1 MADDSSS
8 DDAPKVPFTLALIA
22 GGCAGTAVDVALY
35 PLDTLRTRMQVLSH
49 LHTPGPS
56 SHASHALA
64 LTLQAPEG
72 FMKAGGFSGVY
83 NGVMATALGAAP
95 GAALF
100 FSAYEGMKPKLQAL
114 NGGKE
119 HPLQHSF
126 AASCGE
132 VAACLVRVPTAVVT
146 QRMQVGQYQN
156 YPQAMKA
163 RRLCRRAARRVATAA
178 GAPQALGRSSSA
190 QATAWVW
197 RRARQRR
204 ARGGL
209 RALWGGALW
218 GGGAAGG
225 RARQLSS
232 PSRSRTPRRSTPRRD

>member
-1 MADDSSS
+1 MVTTWTS
-8 DDAPKVPFTLALIA
+8 V
-22 GGCAGTAVDVALY
+22 
-35 PLDTLRTRMQVLSH
+35 
-49 LHTPGPS
+49 
-56 SHASHALA
+56 HASHILA
-64 LTLQAPEG
+64 LYTLQAPEG
-72 FMKAGGFSGVY
+72 FVKAGGFSGVY

-163 RRLCRRAARRVATAA
+163 RRLCRRAARRAATAA
-178 GAPQALGRSSSA
+178 GGPPALGRSSSA
-190 QATAWVW
+190 QPTAWVAACTA
-197 RRARQRR
+197 RAGWGRCGVGALRVGALRVGAR
-204 ARGGL
+204 ACHPAHCPLVHAGDPRRGGTDDL
-209 RALWGGALW
+209 LHGLLDDGGA
-218 GGGAAGG
+218 
-225 RARQLSS
+225 
-232 PSRSRTPRRSTPRRD
+232 RDPVLVHPVPHL